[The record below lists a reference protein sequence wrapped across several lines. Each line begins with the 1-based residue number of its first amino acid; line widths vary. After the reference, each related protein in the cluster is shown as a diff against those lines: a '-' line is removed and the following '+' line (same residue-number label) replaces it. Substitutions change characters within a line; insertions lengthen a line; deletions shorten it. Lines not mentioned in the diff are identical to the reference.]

1 MYKTTI
7 VEPFRVLIAQ
17 ISKEL
22 AIYTLILPYGN
33 NKWLSFVSTE
43 RRRLHSQRELNYRM
57 QLMDIPIR
65 SFFLLAA
72 A

>member
-7 VEPFRVLIAQ
+7 VEPFRVLIV